1 MKKKILV
8 LGAYGFLGSSLCPI
22 LKKFGFEIIKHGRKK
37 EIMKFAQ
44 STFISSTF
52 WTERIGPTAAL
63 KTLDIMEKEKSW
75 KTITEKGNKVKKK
88 WLQLAKKYNI
98 KIEFFGIPALAGFK
112 IKSKNFL
119 YYKTLISQEL
129 LKDSILASNTIYFS
143 TEHSDKNM
151 NRYFKSLEK
160 VFNLI
165 AECENGRDINSLL
178 EGPVSHNTFER
189 LN

>member
-1 MKKKILV
+1 M
-8 LGAYGFLGSSLCPI
+8 Y
-22 LKKFGFEIIKHGRKK
+22 
-37 EIMKFAQ
+37 
-44 STFISSTF
+44 
-52 WTERIGPTAAL
+52 
-63 KTLDIMEKEKSW
+63 
-75 KTITEKGNKVKKK
+75 
-88 WLQLAKKYNI
+88 
-98 KIEFFGIPALAGFK
+98 GIPALAGFK